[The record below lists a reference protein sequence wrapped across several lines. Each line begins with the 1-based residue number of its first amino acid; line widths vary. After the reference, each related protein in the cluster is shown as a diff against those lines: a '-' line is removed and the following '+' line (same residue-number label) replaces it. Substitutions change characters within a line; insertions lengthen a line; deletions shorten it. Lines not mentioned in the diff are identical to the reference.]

1 MRPRRPATRSPR
13 AERVSLSSPTAPYAE
28 AAPKRG
34 LRGAAART
42 RRRHGGRGL
51 PFVLPYLPFL
61 IAFGIA
67 PMVYAL
73 KLAFT
78 DVDGGWS
85 GLHNFTHTAT
95 DYRFGPALKH
105 ILLYTGVWLGA
116 LVVFVVVLAL
126 LLHGRASR
134 TSSTFRFLFYIP
146 GALAGAASVLVW
158 LFMLD
163 PSVSPGS
170 FLLHH
175 VLGAD
180 LFVESIAPGHLPF
193 IFAMIAF
200 WTGAGGWI
208 VVMYGALNTIP
219 PDLEEAARIDGAGPL
234 TVALR
239 IKLPLIRKWIAYM
252 LILSFATGTQ
262 LFVEPQVV
270 QTASFGLV
278 PDTWSANQLAYQLA
292 FRYAD
297 FNGAAAIAVDLLM
310 IGLVGAVLV
319 VTRSG
324 LFKTED

>member
-1 MRPRRPATRSPR
+1 MRTYHDFRFAPAF
-13 AERVSLSSPTAPYAE
+13 
-28 AAPKRG
+28 K
-34 LRGAAART
+34 
-42 RRRHGGRGL
+42 H
-51 PFVLPYLPFL
+51 VL
-61 IAFGIA
+61 
-67 PMVYAL
+67 VY
-73 KLAFT
+73 T
-78 DVDGGWS
+78 C
-85 GLHNFTHTAT
+85 
-95 DYRFGPALKH
+95 
-105 ILLYTGVWLGA
+105 VWLAA
-116 LVVFVVVLAL
+116 LMVFVVGLAL
-126 LLHGRASR
+126 LLHGRANR
-134 TSSTFRFLFYIP
+134 VSSTYRFLFYIP
-146 GALAGAASVLVW
+146 GALAGSAAVLVW

-163 PSVSPGS
+163 PTVSPGA

-175 VLGAD
+175 VLGANI
-180 LFVESIAPGHLPF
+180 FAQSIAPGNLPY

-219 PDLEEAARIDGAGPL
+219 PDLEEAARIDGAGPI
-234 TVALR
+234 TIALR
-239 IKLPLIRKWIAYM
+239 LKLPLIRKWIAYM

-310 IGLVGAVLV
+310 IGLVGAVLI

-324 LFKTED
+324 LFRTDD